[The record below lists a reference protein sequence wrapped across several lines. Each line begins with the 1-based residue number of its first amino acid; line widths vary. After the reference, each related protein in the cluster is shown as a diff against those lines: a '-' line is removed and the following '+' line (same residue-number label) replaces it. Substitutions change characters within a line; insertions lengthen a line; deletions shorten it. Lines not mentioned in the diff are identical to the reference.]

1 MMPRFGTMTRC
12 AAGALALALAAGA
25 APAQTASAPADYDAA
40 YVGMKVPD
48 KVVADQVFRV
58 EITMRNTGAKSWSS
72 WPLRL
77 RAMDPDNNTRWGAGY
92 IIIRQG
98 HTVKPGADYTFT
110 SHLRAPHEP
119 GKASFQWRV
128 CKDGKIWFGQTTPAR
143 EIAVAAR
150 PAATAPAS
158 APARPKRDPAAKKVL
173 AFKDFQ
179 YLGSFKPPPTVAKAR
194 GAYSNT
200 GLAVRPM
207 PDGTTRLFVN
217 YTHPAQVLFE
227 IEAPELVR
235 VAGGRHAG
243 LKVAAVKKVWGAIRT
258 AKKGERVIAPNGGFV
273 WDEGRR
279 TLTWTWYHGYK
290 TGPAPPVVGAA
301 KLGAD
306 GKVVVSGPWY
316 IPKSVGLYKSYW
328 GGVTRLPKAF
338 AAKYTGGRTLALGF
352 GGYYSI
358 CGSASRGPALG
369 AIAEPDPAK
378 RAVEITE
385 MLYYR
390 HGAPAPRDG
399 DYLNANCG
407 YWAEQAESPSKGS
420 WTYNDS
426 CSAGAF
432 VDAPGGAAYIV
443 FARLGTGRLGYDF
456 GSITSAGSAQYWYFY
471 DPEDLGRAAK
481 SLVKPWQI
489 RPATMAKVR
498 YPLGRAVTGAAYDAK
513 ARRLYLV
520 CRRAYSLGRESY
532 PCVHVY
538 GLK

>member
-1 MMPRFGTMTRC
+1 MPRCETMMRC
-12 AAGALALALAAGA
+12 AVAGALALAAGA
-25 APAQTASAPADYDAA
+25 GAAAAQSASAPADYDAA
-40 YVGMKVPD
+40 YVGMKVPE

-58 EITMRNTGAKSWSS
+58 QVTMRNTGAKGWGS

-77 RAMDPDNNTRWGAGY
+77 RAMDPDNNTRWGTSY

-98 HTVKPGADYTFT
+98 HTVRPGAEYTFT
-110 SHLRAPHEP
+110 SNLRAPHEP

-128 CKDGKIWFGQTTPAR
+128 CKDAKIWFGQTTPSKV
-143 EIAVAAR
+143 ITVTAR
-150 PAATAPAS
+150 PAGPATAT

-173 AFKDFQ
+173 AFEDFK

-194 GAYSNT
+194 GAFSNT

-207 PDGTTRLFVN
+207 PDGTTRLFAN

-227 IEAPELVR
+227 MEVPELVQ
-235 VAGGRHAG
+235 VVDGRHAA
-243 LKVAAVKKVWGAIRT
+243 LKTAAVKKVWGAIRT
-258 AKKGERVIAPNGGFV
+258 AKKGEQPIAPNGGFV

-279 TLTWTWYHGYK
+279 TLYWTWYHGYK
-290 TGPAPPVVGAA
+290 TGPAPPVMGAA
-301 KLGAD
+301 KLGED
-306 GKVVVSGPWY
+306 GQVACTGPWY
-316 IPKSVGLYKSYW
+316 LPKSVGLYKSYW
-328 GGVTRLPKAF
+328 GDVTRLPKAF
-338 AAKYTGGRTLALGF
+338 ADKYTGGRTLALGF

-378 RAVEITE
+378 RDVEVTE
-385 MLYYR
+385 LLYYKSR
-390 HGAPAPRDG
+390 TPAPRDG

-432 VDAPGGAAYIV
+432 ADAPAGAAFIS

-456 GSITSAGSAQYWYFY
+456 GRITSAGSALYWYFY

-481 SLVKPWQI
+481 GLIKPWQV
-489 RPATMAKVR
+489 RPAAMTKVR
-498 YPLGRAVTGAAYDAK
+498 YPLGGTVTGAAYDEK
-513 ARRLYLV
+513 AGCLYLI
-520 CRRAYSLGRESY
+520 CRGAYRLGREVY
-532 PCVHVY
+532 PVVHVY
-538 GLK
+538 GVK